1 MVDWIDVCCKTS
13 MYDFAYYDKVI
24 HGSLNSII
32 TIDLVGIL
40 SYVERPYY
48 TQDLPHDPLFGDYV
62 PFVDFKIKNARA
74 SMLSFWNAC
83 CGIYTLAEVGE

>member
-1 MVDWIDVCCKTS
+1 
-13 MYDFAYYDKVI
+13 MYDSAYYDKVI

-40 SYVERPYY
+40 AYVERPYY

-62 PFVDFKIKNARA
+62 PFCRFQDKECKSFNAKF
-74 SMLSFWNAC
+74 LECLLWNLHSC
-83 CGIYTLAEVGE
+83 RGG